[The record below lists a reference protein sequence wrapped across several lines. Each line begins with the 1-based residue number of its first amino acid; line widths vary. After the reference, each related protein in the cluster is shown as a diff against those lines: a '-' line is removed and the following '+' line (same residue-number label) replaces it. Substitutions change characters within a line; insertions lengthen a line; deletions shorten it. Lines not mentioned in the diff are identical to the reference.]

1 MESRV
6 RSEDHRAHRSERQQG
21 GAGADNSDRK
31 SHRRRLCDDRTC
43 CRTRRV
49 SLNDFP
55 GYGDNLHDVGHRRRW
70 HHRHRASRHGRC
82 GCAVRPPM
90 SEDAVIEANGLTK
103 TYGQAV
109 AVDHVSFSVGR
120 GEIFG
125 LLGPNGA
132 GKTTTILMMLGLTD
146 ISGGDVRVLGFNP
159 AREPLS
165 VKRRVGYLPDTVGF
179 YDNLTAAD
187 NLRYTARL
195 IGFRLAERE
204 KRIADALERVGLSDV
219 ADNRV
224 GTFSRGMR
232 QRLGL
237 AEILMKGAQIA
248 ILDEPTSGLDPH
260 ATSELLAIIRGFKS
274 EGVSVLLSSHLLER
288 VQSVCDRVALFNNG
302 RIALMGSVAELGREV
317 LGGGYVVDIEAD
329 GAALADRLALIP
341 GVSGVEKIG
350 IGKVR
355 LHADRDVR
363 SEAAVEVVAMH
374 GRLKYLGV
382 QEASLEA
389 IYNHY
394 FDAKAETP
402 KEGARHAA

>member
-1 MESRV
+1 MN
-6 RSEDHRAHRSERQQG
+6 ED
-21 GAGADNSDRK
+21 
-31 SHRRRLCDDRTC
+31 T
-43 CRTRRV
+43 
-49 SLNDFP
+49 
-55 GYGDNLHDVGHRRRW
+55 
-70 HHRHRASRHGRC
+70 
-82 GCAVRPPM
+82 
-90 SEDAVIEANGLTK
+90 VIEATGLTK
-103 TYGQAV
+103 SYGKAL
-109 AVDHVSFSVGR
+109 AVDHISFTVGR

-132 GKTTTILMMLGLTD
+132 GKTTTILMMLGLTE
-146 ISGGDVRVLGFNP
+146 ISGGEVRVLGFNP

-204 KRIADALERVGLSDV
+204 KRIADAIEQVGLGEFADKRV
-219 ADNRV
+219 A
-224 GTFSRGMR
+224 TFSRGMR

-260 ATSELLAIIRGFKS
+260 ATAELLGIIRNFKA

-288 VQSVCDRVALFNNG
+288 VQSVCDRVALFSG
-302 RIALMGSVAELGREV
+302 GKIALMGTVPELGRQV

-329 GAALADRLALIP
+329 GVGLAERLALIP
-341 GVSGVEKIG
+341 GVSGVEKTG
-350 IGKVR
+350 IGKLR

-363 SEAAVEVVAMH
+363 PEAANEVVAMQ
-374 GRLKYLGV
+374 GRLKFLGV
-382 QEASLEA
+382 QEPSLEA
-389 IYNHY
+389 IYTRY
-394 FDAKAETP
+394 FEAKPETSVA
-402 KEGARHAA
+402 EGARDAA

>member
-1 MESRV
+1 
-6 RSEDHRAHRSERQQG
+6 
-21 GAGADNSDRK
+21 
-31 SHRRRLCDDRTC
+31 
-43 CRTRRV
+43 
-49 SLNDFP
+49 
-55 GYGDNLHDVGHRRRW
+55 
-70 HHRHRASRHGRC
+70 
-82 GCAVRPPM
+82 
-90 SEDAVIEANGLTK
+90 
-103 TYGQAV
+103 
-109 AVDHVSFSVGR
+109 
-120 GEIFG
+120 
-125 LLGPNGA
+125 
-132 GKTTTILMMLGLTD
+132 MMLGLTE
-146 ISGGDVRVLGFNP
+146 ISAGEVRVLGFNP

-195 IGFRLAERE
+195 IGFRAMERE
-204 KRIADALERVGLSDV
+204 KRIVAALDRVGLAEF

-260 ATSELLAIIRGFKS
+260 ATAELLGIIRGFKQ

-288 VQSVCDRVALFNNG
+288 VQTVCDRVALFHGG
-302 RIALMGSVAELGREV
+302 RIALMGSVPELGRQV

-329 GAALADRLALIP
+329 GVGLPERLALIP
-341 GVSGVEKIG
+341 GVSGVEKTG
-350 IGKVR
+350 IGKLR

-363 SEAAVEVVAMH
+363 PEAAAEVVGMQ

-382 QEASLEA
+382 QEPSLEA
-389 IYNHY
+389 IYTRY
-394 FDAKAETP
+394 FEAKPEQGAVER
-402 KEGARHAA
+402 ARHAA